1 MDISQRDQN
10 AIAYS
15 KHSALLEGDALVLI
29 RYPNNQPAFDP
40 SGFQLSTTHRV
51 HSANLL
57 ATGSAIFKHKLE
69 DEWQNHRAIKRAGLL
84 NNLPSGI
91 KYVIDLTPP
100 EEGDDALALTADLSC
115 SAGVRYWFTAQS
127 RLGVAQSLVA
137 GKDETNVRKGPV
149 SQPTSPAKSNP
160 ILLHGD
166 TQVSELSTGVTSII
180 NGETTGSQY
189 QGIIP
194 DNGRI
199 AFSAMFD
206 LPANPEQ
213 GDEGPTTKKEVP
225 FDKEVTEVTELLD
238 EKMAIEQLGEEILD
252 YCPIRHRAGIERL
265 LQVIEGKDPRLDSA
279 PKVWTLAVLGKY
291 FDCASTVVSTCAFK
305 LSAQTAKHHQTDYV
319 VRWTVAEPNCRF
331 MEVLPEAA
339 LKLGMMLQNHTLTR
353 AGFAVLVSEEALRV
367 GAEKY
372 VEDIS
377 IKHKR
382 HKVNNKGLTR
392 FGRACEDLDEDV
404 SNLIQH
410 AGRSFSARI
419 ELKLSKL
426 LEKQMN
432 WLGELP
438 EFAKLLSF
446 QQHVDTLVGSTKSAS
461 PGFILI
467 DQKRSVDALVSSLR
481 DYVRGRIVYRLLDD
495 LSYQQSKDGTNHRI
509 AERWQHLDQPG
520 GPCLIHGYIYNTLSD
535 HERMVTRGF
544 WEMMRAMAWDTNQPT
559 NELLDQLQ
567 SNNTYS
573 SQNLEIAKK
582 YGIEYVRMR
591 HLEDRT
597 REVNTAMRDT
607 TLHSSFHL
615 SQNTAPAT
623 FKSAFVAPP
632 TVNEMT
638 EPISQPRQE
647 RDIPNATLDDWY
659 ETEDRV
665 NSGGSHWTAS
675 YWGRE
680 VMAKDTTYGV
690 PRFSLYEFLKEV
702 KGHITSICSTML
714 GRGEHDWSVL
724 CDTLLRLSDEE
735 YKYLPLWAGG
745 MNDGSGG
752 VFEQEIPPAE
762 KGPIGPGPAFHTGS
776 TANSMAS
783 EFEFDGGSSALDSNT
798 MEGIETSL
806 GVEDGFS
813 DHLDRRVVYS
823 EADFPMDHGALALQ
837 TRDDGGQTSA
847 GVIAA
852 AQPAATVQEPLEQ
865 PVEAPSITSA
875 SQIDRDDFFNVQD
888 DEEGDFEMESD
899 SEGTV
904 TEE

>member
-1 MDISQRDQN
+1 MNISQRDQN

-15 KHSALLEGDALVLI
+15 KHSALLEGDVLVLI
-29 RYPNNQPAFDP
+29 RYPNNQPVFDP

-137 GKDETNVRKGPV
+137 GKDETNVRNGPV
-149 SQPTSPAKSNP
+149 SPPTSPTKSNP

-166 TQVSELSTGVTSII
+166 AQVSELSTGATSII
-180 NGETTGSQY
+180 NSETTGSQY
-189 QGIIP
+189 RGIIP

-206 LPANPEQ
+206 LPANPEH
-213 GDEGPTTKKEVP
+213 GDEGPTIKKEVS
-225 FDKEVTEVTELLD
+225 FNKEVTEVTELLD
-238 EKMAIEQLGEEILD
+238 EKMAIQQLGEEILD

-291 FDCASTVVSTCAFK
+291 FDCASTV
-305 LSAQTAKHHQTDYV
+305 TDYV

-426 LEKQMN
+426 LEKQME

-438 EFAKLLSF
+438 EFAKLLTF

-481 DYVRGRIVYRLLDD
+481 DYVRGRIVYRLLDN
-495 LSYQQSKDGTNHRI
+495 LSYQQSKDGTDHRI
-509 AERWQHLDQPG
+509 AERWQHPDQLG
-520 GPCLIHGYIYNTLSD
+520 GQCFVHDYIYNTLSD

-567 SNNTYS
+567 SNNAYYS
-573 SQNLEIAKK
+573 RNLEIAKK
-582 YGIEYVRMR
+582 YGVEYVRMR

-615 SQNTAPAT
+615 GQNTAPAT
-623 FKSAFVAPP
+623 SKSAFMAPP
-632 TVNEMT
+632 TVSEMA
-638 EPISQPRQE
+638 ERMSQPRQE
-647 RDIPNATLDDWY
+647 PDIPNPTLDDWY
-659 ETEDRV
+659 EAEDRV

-675 YWGRE
+675 YWEHE
-680 VMAKDTTYGV
+680 VMAKDTTFGV

-724 CDTLLRLSDEE
+724 CDTLLCLSDEE

-783 EFEFDGGSSALDSNT
+783 EFEFDGGGSALDSNT

-837 TRDDGGQTSA
+837 TRDDGGQASA
-847 GVIAA
+847 GAMAA
-852 AQPAATVQEPLEQ
+852 AQPAATVQEPPGQL
-865 PVEAPSITSA
+865 VEAPSVTSA

-904 TEE
+904 TED

>member
-115 SAGVRYWFTAQS
+115 SPGVRYWFTAQS

-149 SQPTSPAKSNP
+149 SQPTSPAKSKP
-160 ILLHGD
+160 ILLQGD

-180 NGETTGSQY
+180 DGETTGSQY
-189 QGIIP
+189 RGIIP

-206 LPANPEQ
+206 LPVKLEQ
-213 GDEGPTTKKEVP
+213 GDEGPTIKKEVP

-291 FDCASTVVSTCAFK
+291 FDCASTV
-305 LSAQTAKHHQTDYV
+305 TDYV

-377 IKHKR
+377 IKNKS

-438 EFAKLLSF
+438 EFAKLLLF

-461 PGFILI
+461 PGLILI

-520 GPCLIHGYIYNTLSD
+520 GPCLIHDYIYNTLSD

-559 NELLDQLQ
+559 NELLDKLQ
-567 SNNTYS
+567 SNNTYC

-597 REVNTAMRDT
+597 REVNTALRDT

-615 SQNTAPAT
+615 GQNTAPAT
-623 FKSAFVAPP
+623 FKSAFVPPP

-638 EPISQPRQE
+638 ERMSQPRQE

-659 ETEDRV
+659 EAKDRV
-665 NSGGSHWTAS
+665 NSGGSPWTAS
-675 YWGRE
+675 YWEHE

-724 CDTLLRLSDEE
+724 CDTLLCLSDEE

-783 EFEFDGGSSALDSNT
+783 EFEFDGGSSVLDSNT

-813 DHLDRRVVYS
+813 DHLDRRIVYS

-847 GVIAA
+847 GAMA
-852 AQPAATVQEPLEQ
+852 DAQPAATVQGPLGQ
-865 PVEAPSITSA
+865 PVEAPSVTSA
-875 SQIDRDDFFNVQD
+875 SQIDHDDFFNVQD
-888 DEEGDFEMESD
+888 DEEGDFEMESE